1 MTKVLKQ
8 INMMHKKRTG
18 LMDTG
23 SNNFLQKRDDIRMR
37 NFLQG
42 FPLGF
47 IDVFKQLPA
56 ELQ

>member
-8 INMMHKKRTG
+8 ISMTHKKRID

-47 IDVFKQLPA
+47 IDVI
-56 ELQ
+56 

>member
-8 INMMHKKRTG
+8 INMMYKKRTG
-18 LMDTG
+18 LMDAG
-23 SNNFLQKRDDIRMR
+23 SNNFSQKRDDIRIR

-47 IDVFKQLPA
+47 IDIF
-56 ELQ
+56 

>member
-8 INMMHKKRTG
+8 INMMDKKRVG

-23 SNNFLQKRDDIRMR
+23 SNIFSQKRDDIRMR

>member
-47 IDVFKQLPA
+47 IDVF
-56 ELQ
+56 

>member
-1 MTKVLKQ
+1 MTKLLKQ
-8 INMMHKKRTG
+8 INMTYKKRTG

-23 SNNFLQKRDDIRMR
+23 SNSFLQKRDDIRMR

-47 IDVFKQLPA
+47 IDVF
-56 ELQ
+56 

>member
-8 INMMHKKRTG
+8 INMMYKKRTG

-23 SNNFLQKRDDIRMR
+23 SNNFSQKRDDIRIR

-47 IDVFKQLPA
+47 IDVF
-56 ELQ
+56 